1 MRSYKVGELA
11 FDSFGDIK
19 LLIELSYTLYFD
31 LLSHVWLSSHW
42 DAIGP
47 SLNQRVMPDFL

>member
-1 MRSYKVGELA
+1 MRSYKVDELA

-31 LLSHVWLSSHW
+31 LLSHVWLSSQVGTRL
-42 DAIGP
+42 D
-47 SLNQRVMPDFL
+47 LR